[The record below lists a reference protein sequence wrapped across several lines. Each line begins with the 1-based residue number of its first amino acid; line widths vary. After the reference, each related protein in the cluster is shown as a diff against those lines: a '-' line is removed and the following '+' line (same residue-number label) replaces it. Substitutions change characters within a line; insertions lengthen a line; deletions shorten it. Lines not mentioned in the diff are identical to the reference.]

1 VDDDDHAR
9 RWQLVLPHRARLLA
23 IARRLVSD
31 PGDAEAC
38 VQEALTRC
46 VTFPGL
52 DESNV
57 AGFLVVTTRRLCA
70 DHYRAHASATRVA
83 ARLSGRTADEPG
95 VDEAVCDRAEAAWVT
110 ERLGDL
116 PGRQRDVVLAR
127 AAGQSPQEIAE
138 HLAVSYKTVETL
150 LYRVRVRARTELE
163 RAYAGISVL
172 VARWAR
178 PDVTVVGAAGIAVAT
193 AGTALLLT
201 APPSAAAAVALPRPP
216 VPAPSA
222 TPAPAPAVRADA
234 AAEPAPAPRPP
245 VRVAAA
251 RPVPTPTR
259 TPPTLSP
266 CDFPPYFADPC
277 VEPDPDN
284 PPLLGALDCLRY
296 GLSSTGLAC
305 NTAPPDKPRPTS
317 PEGDR

>member
-1 VDDDDHAR
+1 MDDDDRAR
-9 RWQLVLPHRARLLA
+9 RWDLVLPHRARLLA
-23 IARRLVSD
+23 IARHLVHD

-57 AGFLVVTTRRLCA
+57 AGFLVVTTRRLCT
-70 DHYRAHASATRVA
+70 DHYRAHAHTTRVTA
-83 ARLSGRTADEPG
+83 KLTARTADEPG
-95 VDEAVCDRAEAAWVT
+95 IDEAVCDRAEAAWVT
-110 ERLGDL
+110 ERLADL
-116 PGRQRDVVLAR
+116 PARQRDVVLAR

-163 RAYAGISVL
+163 RTYAGISVL

-178 PDVTVVGAAGIAVAT
+178 PDVGAVGAAGLAVAT
-193 AGTALLLT
+193 AGTAALLAT
-201 APPSAAAAVALPRPP
+201 PPLARPAALPTPPAVTRAAAPARVVRVAAVP
-216 VPAPSA
+216 VLTS
-222 TPAPAPAVRADA
+222 
-234 AAEPAPAPRPP
+234 APRPP
-245 VRVAAA
+245 LPSQAA
-251 RPVPTPTR
+251 RPLPSPTR

-277 VEPDPDN
+277 VEPDPSD
-284 PPLLGALDCLRY
+284 PPILPLLNCVRY
-296 GLSSTGLAC
+296 GFSPTGFAC
-305 NTAPPDKPRPTS
+305 NTAPPEESRRPT
-317 PEGDR
+317 PEGDE